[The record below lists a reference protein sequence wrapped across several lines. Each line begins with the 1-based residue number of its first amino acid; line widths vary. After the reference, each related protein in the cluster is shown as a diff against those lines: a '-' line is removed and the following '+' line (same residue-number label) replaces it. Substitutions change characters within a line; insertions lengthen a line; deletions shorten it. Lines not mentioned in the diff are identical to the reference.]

1 MLQNSHIVKYNGEL
15 PITKYNSTNM
25 LTFLL
30 LLSDLQQSELPST
43 LLDGKLMV
51 VLSLCDV
58 MNKISTYFH
67 IYIAA
72 PKKAIFTWKHVW
84 VYIFEVVHSAK
95 FELKILWLQSRGY
108 RNIRIIV
115 FLSMT
120 ESPFPEMLIIEEIT

>member
-15 PITKYNSTNM
+15 HITKYNSTNM

-58 MNKISTYFH
+58 VNEISTYFH
-67 IYIAA
+67 IYC
-72 PKKAIFTWKHVW
+72 
-84 VYIFEVVHSAK
+84 SAQK
-95 FELKILWLQSRGY
+95 GYFHLETRLGLYFRGC
-108 RNIRIIV
+108 
-115 FLSMT
+115 T
-120 ESPFPEMLIIEEIT
+120 